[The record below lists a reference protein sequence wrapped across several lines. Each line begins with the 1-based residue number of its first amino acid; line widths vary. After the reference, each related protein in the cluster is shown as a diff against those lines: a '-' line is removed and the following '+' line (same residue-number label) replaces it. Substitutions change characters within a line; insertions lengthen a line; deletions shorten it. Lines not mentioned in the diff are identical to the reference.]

1 MVAVINAR
9 VRKKSLKVKLLKIT
23 MKGKDKRKNAI

>member
-9 VRKKSLKVKLLKIT
+9 VRKKSLKVKLLKIA